1 MVQCFRILSL
11 LSDDSFLVLLP
22 LSNADTQMVCG
33 EVTPQNLRW
42 FLVSEV
48 ECPPW
53 ISGEGDRQI
62 DRYNVTYCTM

>member
-33 EVTPQNLRW
+33 KVTPQNLSW

-53 ISGEGDRQI
+53 IRNMLLSQVPQGL
-62 DRYNVTYCTM
+62 VHK

>member
-33 EVTPQNLRW
+33 KVTPQNLRW

-53 ISGEGDRQI
+53 IRNGLLSQVPQGL
-62 DRYNVTYCTM
+62 VHK